1 MVNIGE
7 TTALIPQAGSS
18 YKPEHLQD
26 GGSGDVD
33 FPYGNFK
40 ALATV
45 GEIDPDNGHVLTGYP
60 DGQAAWLKDEDTVR
74 VAYQSESY
82 ATLTSSEGETYP
94 WVMDS
99 GASFTGSHVHTID
112 YDREAFANFLNNEAA
127 ASDMF
132 QGAGHLFST
141 VYNVFGEVVDGK
153 NYDKT
158 DLGAKWGNQTLADGT
173 VVDFNADQQLSFA
186 DWFFHSFCGAYYE
199 EAHKYG
205 EGIGFED
212 NVWLMAEEWNIGQLF
227 EEAALAA
234 GYTEEEAR
242 LSPGADFFTTT
253 MGLASMVVDVENE
266 TVYTAPALG
275 QAGFE
280 KLLPINSGHED
291 YVVLVTAGYNLEIE
305 PAPMTIYIGKKGVD
319 ADGNALTEDASDR
332 DSFLGR
338 NGLLYGQTYGMAATA
353 ETYAALGIEEVDAD
367 IKMLDEYAVNGDA
380 PDNFSARYIPT
391 SYRWDGFDT
400 PEAAADTEMFLWEK
414 DGDTLADGTV
424 EANEQPDGYTYF
436 NGDSKT
442 EHPAVDPD
450 PTKHRFVQNLTVP
463 SAQLGIEFTDII
475 NELENNDL
483 DGNGLPDYLSADVTR
498 ILAGV
503 DGALTLETGGKGN
516 GHIGPNNPDGT
527 RTHAT
532 HLEDDEARMDQP
544 DGLQWI
550 KTSDGNYLIV
560 DEDSGNDYGE
570 RKYVL
575 PIDGETMQLT
585 EDGKGYF
592 LAAAG
597 GSLNPRAIGGVAAI
611 PETFTRATS
620 SEFSGSWNVTH
631 LVAKKEDG
639 SFYTQE
645 EISGTGA
652 QEIIETLP
660 LAEQTLLGVVQHRGE
675 SSGII
680 AERQGDQGGQIFL
693 FNIDLGTSSSEA
705 DIVGTDGA
713 DTLAGGEGDQIIDGG
728 AGDDILRGD
737 NNSRDAGGS
746 VGGDDIIFGGAGND
760 RIGGKG
766 GNDTLVGGTG
776 DDLIWGDDGD
786 DLLRGGVGNDTL
798 TGDNFSGGKG
808 ADTFVLA
815 VGEGTDTIVD
825 FMAGEDLIGLA
836 DGLSFGQLTVSEN
849 GQNAIIA
856 AGDET
861 LATVMNTSTDVLNE
875 SAFVIV

>member
-463 SAQLGIEFTDII
+463 SAQLGVEFTDII